1 MTSIAETIELRFSG
15 EAPLAC
21 RLRRSRR
28 RTLAIHVLE
37 DGAVEVRAPL
47 DCPRPAIEAFL
58 DKRRGWIERH
68 RARRREAAAQRPDPP
83 AHGSRHPYLGG
94 WVTLAVSAGAG
105 RAALRGELLHLPVK
119 RPQEPAAAARALD
132 AWYRARARELF
143 PARMD
148 HWREQLSH
156 WRLPPA
162 RLRIRAMRTR
172 WGTCSTRGWITLNL
186 ALIQRP
192 VALLDYVVVHE
203 LTHLRVFDHG
213 PRFRALMDEAMPD
226 WRQRRAALRG

>member
-58 DKRRGWIERH
+58 DKRRGWVERH
-68 RARRREAAAQRPDPP
+68 RARRRQAAAQRPGPP
-83 AHGSRHPYLGG
+83 AHGSRQPYLGG
-94 WVTLAVSAGAG
+94 WVTLAVGSVAG
-105 RAALRGELLHLPVK
+105 RGRLRGEVLHLPGAEGT
-119 RPQEPAAAARALD
+119 QALGRALEG
-132 AWYRARARELF
+132 WYRARARELF
-143 PARMD
+143 PERMD
-148 HWREQLSH
+148 HWRQQLGH

-172 WGTCSTRGWITLNL
+172 WGTCSSRGWITLNL